1 MMLERRDGRTE
12 KAEAELRA
20 WALPEEMLPRARSP
34 WTGGFRWFA
43 SPNIVPLE
51 HYRDQEQTACTLEAL
66 RRHKR
71 EREARAID
79 DLILGSRKSS
89 RGITGR

>member
-1 MMLERRDGRTE
+1 MTIERRDGRTE
-12 KAEAELRA
+12 EGEAELRK

-34 WTGGFRWFA
+34 WTGGYRWFA

-51 HYRDQEQTACTLEAL
+51 HYRDRGQMARILETL
-66 RRHKR
+66 RRRKQ

-79 DLILGSRKSS
+79 DLISECRT
-89 RGITGR
+89 RG